1 MQRDF
6 FQFTLFQIRDKHYSD
21 YIYSDTNKKTGIAT
35 NYS

>member
-21 YIYSDTNKKTGIAT
+21 YSDTNKKTGIAT